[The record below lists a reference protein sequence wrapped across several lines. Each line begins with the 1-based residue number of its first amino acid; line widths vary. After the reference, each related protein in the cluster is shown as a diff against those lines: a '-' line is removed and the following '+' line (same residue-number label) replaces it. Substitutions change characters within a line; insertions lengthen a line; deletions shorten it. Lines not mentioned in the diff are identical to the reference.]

1 MNDGKAALREM
12 LPDYLNQL
20 GIVWN
25 GKNFRCPNPAHD
37 DQNPSA
43 GIHNKSGFPK
53 VHCFACCQSNI
64 SWDIFDLV
72 AMNEFGALP
81 NVDGELD
88 YNFRDVFQRTNEI
101 MGTNYKLHGQKD
113 KETINQPSEISSQSQ
128 RKATNINNYQQ
139 AAREAEIEEQLKK
152 KNAEVIAFSEQ
163 KLYEAD
169 QAGLEYLAKRS
180 ITSDKLIKQFHI
192 GYNPAWRSQT
202 VLLRK
207 GIKTSLSPRIIIP
220 TGPDSYLARDIRE
233 DIPENELPYVKQKE
247 GEAHLFNA
255 EALQPENVSPDK
267 PIFIVEGEF
276 DALSVME
283 AGGQAVALGSV
294 QNADLLTREIT
305 KIKQQLAR
313 TDGDEVKEY
322 HPIILLAL
330 DNDKT
335 GKRASK
341 RLFTKLKQGN
351 TLCYEVD
358 IVRNHKD
365 PNEALVANGAI
376 FSQDVQRVM
385 KDPQDRLQGFLD
397 FIKDQEN
404 IQAIPTG
411 FENLDKVFDGGL
423 REGLYVI
430 GALSSLGKTTFALQI
445 ADNIAEYANRSI
457 LYFALEMGQY
467 EMTAK
472 SISRLTFYGAVT
484 RKNEALAQSAR
495 SILNGKWKERFN
507 KDQYANVKEALDHY
521 GSFYHNIIFHDG
533 SEDRPNVYDIS
544 KSVESYVSSTGKKPV
559 VFVDYLQIMAAADD
573 RATDKANVTTSVN
586 GLKKLATR
594 FHIPV
599 ILISSFNREN
609 YKNTASMVSFKE
621 SGEIE
626 YSSDVLI
633 GLQFKGVREDPNFN
647 FEAARKQDPREI
659 EAIILKNRNGATGD
673 ILNYDYYPKYNF
685 YMATGNDV
693 DDVEV
698 NKLLNIRKHGYAPVA
713 DEDGQLIKPEKSKPV
728 SVEWD
733 EVLDDGTLVYH
744 SELHHED

>member
-1 MNDGKAALREM
+1 MMNDGKAALREM

-53 VHCFACCQSNI
+53 VHCFACCQGSNI

-72 AMNEFGALP
+72 AMNEFGILP
-81 NVDGELD
+81 DIDGALD
-88 YNFRDVFQRTNEI
+88 YNFRDIFQRTNEI
-101 MGTNYKLHGQKD
+101 MGTNYTLYGQNNK
-113 KETINQPSEISSQSQ
+113 KPTNQPSEISSQPQ

-152 KNAEVIAFSEQ
+152 NAEVITFSEQ

-202 VLLRK
+202 VLLRR

-233 DIPENELPYVKQKE
+233 DIPESELPYVKQKE

-267 PIFIVEGEF
+267 PIFVVEGEF

-313 TDGDEVKEY
+313 SNGDEAKEY

-385 KDPQDRLQGFLD
+385 KDPQDRLQGFLN

-411 FENLDKVFDGGL
+411 FENLDRVLDGGL
-423 REGLYVI
+423 REGLYII

-445 ADNIAEYANRSI
+445 ADSIAEYANKSV
-457 LYFALEMGQY
+457 LYYALEMGQY

-472 SISRLTFYGAVT
+472 SISRLTFYGAVAK
-484 RKNEALAQSAR
+484 RDESLAQSAR
-495 SILNGKWKERFN
+495 SVLNGKWKERFN
-507 KDQYANVKEALDHY
+507 NDQYANVKEALNHY
-521 GSFYHNIIFHDG
+521 GSFYHNVIFHDG
-533 SEDRPNVYDIS
+533 AEDRPNVYDIS

-573 RATDKANVTTSVN
+573 RATDKANVSTSVN
-586 GLKKLATR
+586 ELKKLATR
-594 FHIPV
+594 LHIPV

-609 YKNTASMVSFKE
+609 YKNPASMTSFKE

-633 GLQFKGVREDPNFN
+633 GLQFKGVRDDKNFD
-647 FEAARKQDPREI
+647 FQTARKQDPREI
-659 EAIILKNRNGATGD
+659 EAMILKNRNGATGD

-685 YMATGNDV
+685 YRATADDIDV
-693 DDVEV
+693 SS
-698 NKLLNIRKHGYAPVA
+698 LLNIRKHGYAPIA
-713 DEDGQLIKPEKSKPV
+713 DEDGQLISSKKSKPV

-733 EVLDDGTLVYH
+733 EVLDDGTLVYD
-744 SELHHED
+744 SSLHHEK

>member
-43 GIHNKSGFPK
+43 GLHNKSGFPK
-53 VHCFACCQSNI
+53 VHCLACCQGSNI

-72 AMNEFGALP
+72 AMIEFGILP
-81 NVDGELD
+81 DIDGAID
-88 YNFRDVFQRTNEI
+88 YNFRDIFQRTNEI
-101 MGTNYKLHGQKD
+101 MGTNYTLYGQNNK
-113 KETINQPSEISSQSQ
+113 KPTNQPSEISSQPQ

-152 KNAEVIAFSEQ
+152 NAEVITFSEQ

-202 VLLRK
+202 VLLRR

-233 DIPENELPYVKQKE
+233 DIPESELPYVKQKE

-267 PIFIVEGEF
+267 PIFVVEGEF

-313 TDGDEVKEY
+313 SNGDEAKEY

-385 KDPQDRLQGFLD
+385 KDPQDRLQGFLN

-411 FENLDKVFDGGL
+411 FENLDRVLDGGL
-423 REGLYVI
+423 REGLYII

-445 ADNIAEYANRSI
+445 ADSIAEYANKSV
-457 LYFALEMGQY
+457 LYYALEMGQY

-472 SISRLTFYGAVT
+472 SISRLTFYGAVAK
-484 RKNEALAQSAR
+484 RDESLAQSAR
-495 SILNGKWKERFN
+495 SVLNGKWKERFN
-507 KDQYANVKEALDHY
+507 NDQYANVKEALNHY
-521 GSFYHNIIFHDG
+521 GSFYHNVIFHDG
-533 SEDRPNVYDIS
+533 AEDRPNVYDIS

-573 RATDKANVTTSVN
+573 RATDKANVSTSVN
-586 GLKKLATR
+586 ELKKLATR
-594 FHIPV
+594 LHIPV

-609 YKNTASMVSFKE
+609 YKNPASMTSFKE

-633 GLQFKGVREDPNFN
+633 GLQFKGVRDDKNFD
-647 FEAARKQDPREI
+647 FQTARKQDPREI
-659 EAIILKNRNGATGD
+659 EAMILKNRNGATGD

-685 YMATGNDV
+685 YRATADDIDV
-693 DDVEV
+693 SS
-698 NKLLNIRKHGYAPVA
+698 LLNIRKHGYAPIA
-713 DEDGQLIKPEKSKPV
+713 DEDGQLISSKKTKPV

-733 EVLDDGTLVYH
+733 EVLDDGTLVYD
-744 SELHHED
+744 SSLHHEK

>member
-72 AMNEFGALP
+72 AMNEFGVLP

-101 MGTNYKLHGQKD
+101 MGTNYTSNTYKSANKAP
-113 KETINQPSEISSQSQ
+113 KISSQTQ
-128 RKATNINNYQQ
+128 RKASNADNYKQ
-139 AAREAEIEEQLKK
+139 AAREAQIEEQIKQ
-152 KNAEVIAFSEQ
+152 KNAEVIAFSERQ
-163 KLYEAD
+163 LYGDD
-169 QAGLEYLAKRS
+169 QNGLEYLVKRS
-180 ITSDKLIKQFHI
+180 ITSDKLLKQFHI
-192 GYNPAWRSQT
+192 GYNPAWRSET

-207 GIKTSLSPRIIIP
+207 GIKAPLTPRIIIP
-220 TGPDSYLARDIRE
+220 TGPNSYLARDIRE
-233 DIPENELPYVKQKE
+233 DIPENERAYVKQKE

-255 EALQPENVSPDK
+255 EALKPENVGPDK
-267 PIFIVEGEF
+267 PIFVVEGEL

-294 QNADLLTREIT
+294 QNTDLLAHEIT
-305 KIKQQLAR
+305 KIKQHLAHS
-313 TDGDEVKEY
+313 EEKEY
-322 HPIILLAL
+322 HPIILIAL
-330 DNDKT
+330 DNDKA

-341 RLFTKLKQGN
+341 RLYTKLKQGKV
-351 TLCYEVD
+351 LCYEVD

-365 PNEALVANGAI
+365 PNEALVANGAK
-376 FSQDVQRVM
+376 FAEDVKRVM
-385 KDPQDRLQGFLD
+385 KDPQDRLQGFLNY
-397 FIKDQEN
+397 IKDQEN
-404 IQAIPTG
+404 IQSIPTG
-411 FENLDKVFDGGL
+411 FENLDNVLDGGL

-445 ADNIAEYANRSI
+445 ADYIAEHTERSV

-472 SISRLTFYGAVT
+472 TLSRLTFYRAFANGDET
-484 RKNEALAQSAR
+484 LAQSAR
-495 SILNGKWKERFN
+495 SLLDGKWKERFN
-507 KDQYANVKEALDHY
+507 KDQYNNVKEALDHY
-521 GSFYHNIIFHDG
+521 GNFYYNITFHDG
-533 SEDRPNVYDIS
+533 SEERPNVYDIS
-544 KSVESYVSSTGKKPV
+544 NKVEEYVSSTGKKPV
-559 VFVDYLQIMAAADD
+559 IFVDYLQIMAAANDK
-573 RATDKANVTTSVN
+573 ATDKANVTTSVN
-586 GLKKLATR
+586 ELKKLATR

-633 GLQFKGVREDPNFN
+633 GLQFKGIREDQNFD
-647 FEAARKQDPREI
+647 FETARKKDPREI

-673 ILNYDYYPKYNF
+673 ILDYDYYPKYNL
-685 YMATGNDV
+685 YMATNREPDV
-693 DDVEV
+693 SE
-698 NKLLNIRKHGYAPVA
+698 LLAIRKKYNPVA
-713 DEDGQLIKPEKSKPV
+713 DEDGQLLGTRPEIPKP
-728 SVEWD
+728 D
-733 EVLDDGTLVYH
+733 EITDDGWYVFRSH
-744 SELHHED
+744 PQE